1 MVFLENIGLNGT
13 PDLSQ
18 RFLLNPSVNLRRNDL
33 VASYAKK
40 SKTIKKKM
48 NGLKSGRPADLRR
61 MSYRFRR
68 VARPYGGVLT
78 HEDVKMRI
86 MRAFMTEEL
95 QSIKQKQQA
104 AEKKSKKS
112 KKGAKKAKK

>member
-1 MVFLENIGLNGT
+1 ML
-13 PDLSQ
+13 D
-18 RFLLNPSVNLRRNDL
+18 RR
-33 VASYAKK
+33 VTYKRRASYRTDGNKFKIVKTPGGRLTIQYIQKK

-48 NGLKSGRPADLRR
+48 NGMKSARPCDLRR

-78 HEDVKMRI
+78 HDEVKLRI

-95 QSIKQKQQA
+95 QNIKQKQQA
-104 AEKKSKKS
+104 SEKKSKKA
-112 KKGAKKAKK
+112 KKGKKSQKK